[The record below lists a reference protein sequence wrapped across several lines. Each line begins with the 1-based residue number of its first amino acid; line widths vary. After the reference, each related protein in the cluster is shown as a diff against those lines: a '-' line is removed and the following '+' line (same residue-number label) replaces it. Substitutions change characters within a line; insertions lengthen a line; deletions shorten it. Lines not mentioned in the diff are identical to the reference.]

1 MIVRATL
8 LAIASLTACAPAFAV
23 CDKTLSISSSDY
35 PPYVYKN
42 QDGKWSG
49 LDVELM
55 QAIFKEAGC
64 AYKFAPLV
72 APKRMVEMVSS
83 GKTDIMLAASESA
96 ERSRANR
103 FGLAYRNETVSL
115 VGLAGKVD
123 ALRGIATFDALRQAG
138 ARLLIPNA
146 GWYGQD
152 YASALPAL
160 REAGLTVEFTYL
172 DQGIRMLAIG
182 RARLI
187 MSDTPAL
194 FAAAKKEGVAIEA
207 LPFVVTS
214 APVHM
219 MFSKASVSEHDV
231 RQLNEATARL
241 EKKGALQT
249 IRSAYGLP

>member
-1 MIVRATL
+1 M
-8 LAIASLTACAPAFAV
+8 
-23 CDKTLSISSSDY
+23 
-35 PPYVYKN
+35 
-42 QDGKWSG
+42 
-49 LDVELM
+49 
-55 QAIFKEAGC
+55 
-64 AYKFAPLV
+64 
-72 APKRMVEMVSS
+72 
-83 GKTDIMLAASESA
+83 
-96 ERSRANR
+96 
-103 FGLAYRNETVSL
+103 
-115 VGLAGKVD
+115 
-123 ALRGIATFDALRQAG
+123 
-138 ARLLIPNA
+138 
-146 GWYGQD
+146 
-152 YASALPAL
+152 